1 MFYNGPESARNHQLT
16 TQPQNDALDAY
27 SREVGCVDRTDADL
41 CDNHGGAK
49 NCGSDDAIK
58 SSSSSS
64 SSEPGV
70 IGPAYVGAI
79 ASTAIKAR
87 PSRMAFY

>member
-1 MFYNGPESARNHQLT
+1 MYDNYHWTGVGNHHT
-16 TQPQNDALDAY
+16 ISNDALDAY
-27 SREVGCVDRTDADL
+27 SRVVGCVDRTDADL

-49 NCGSDDAIK
+49 NCGSDEAIK
-58 SSSSSS
+58 SSSS